1 MLTDVCHVLFA
12 ISLLPLE
19 RTNVVSVFGTLVPVT
34 LGLFL
39 LLWRVWTFT
48 VLPWLQPDEPEQI
61 PYWIPCE

>member
-1 MLTDVCHVLFA
+1 MLTDVLSCTFCD
-12 ISLLPLE
+12 LLITPE

-48 VLPWLQPDEPEQI
+48 VLPWLHPDEPEQI